1 MPRFLKDN
9 YLLRGLHKLLSVYFC
24 RRRHF
29 LYLADNVIITP
40 PLYADKAHI
49 SLGSHVSIGPNA
61 MLSTPKANLII
72 KGRCAIADHFTVH
85 TGNHYRKVGSFITDE
100 YPKPDNYDQDVVI
113 EQDVWV
119 GSHVTILSGV
129 HVGRG
134 ATIAAGAVVNKDIP
148 PYSVV
153 GGVPAK
159 FIKFQFTKNQII
171 EHEVSLYP
179 ESERMT
185 ENELDALFKSY

>member
-1 MPRFLKDN
+1 
-9 YLLRGLHKLLSVYFC
+9 
-24 RRRHF
+24 
-29 LYLADNVIITP
+29 
-40 PLYADKAHI
+40 
-49 SLGSHVSIGPNA
+49 

-72 KGRCAIADHFTVH
+72 KGHCAIADHLTVH
-85 TGNHYRKVGSFITDE
+85 TGNHYRIVGSFITDE

-171 EHEVSLYP
+171 EHEASLYP